1 MKKIKS
7 DTDSPP
13 EIKHKEA
20 ISLPKLLIDGEIKQF
35 RRLWRV
41 DIKRMRTR
49 ETQNITQDNVRLKR
63 IKDRAKGVRFA
74 LGYSPN
80 GFRKR
85 RKWSRHCEIWS
96 SQLQRLIKLK
106 EKNSL
111 LKRSCTWILVLVI
124 LVIFY

>member
-1 MKKIKS
+1 MEEILSMKKIKS
-7 DTDSPP
+7 GTDSAS

-20 ISLPKLLIDGEIKQF
+20 TSLPKILIDGEIKQF

-49 ETQNITQDNVRLKR
+49 ERQNITQDNVRLKR

-74 LGYSPN
+74 LGYGLL

-85 RKWSRHCEIWS
+85 
-96 SQLQRLIKLK
+96 K
-106 EKNSL
+106 EMEQTLRNLELAATAINKE
-111 LKRSCTWILVLVI
+111 LKREK
-124 LVIFY
+124 

>member
-1 MKKIKS
+1 MEEILRMKKIKS
-7 DTDSPP
+7 GTDSAS

-20 ISLPKLLIDGEIKQF
+20 TSLPKLLIDGEIKQF

-49 ETQNITQDNVRLKR
+49 ERQNITQDNVRLKR

-74 LGYSPN
+74 LGYGLL

-85 RKWSRHCEIWS
+85 
-96 SQLQRLIKLK
+96 K
-106 EKNSL
+106 EMEQTLRNLELAATAINKE
-111 LKRSCTWILVLVI
+111 LKREK
-124 LVIFY
+124 

>member
-7 DTDSPP
+7 GTDSAS

-20 ISLPKLLIDGEIKQF
+20 TSLPKLLIDGEIKQF

-49 ETQNITQDNVRLKR
+49 ERQNITQDNVRLKR

-74 LGYSPN
+74 LGYGLL

-85 RKWSRHCEIWS
+85 
-96 SQLQRLIKLK
+96 K
-106 EKNSL
+106 EMEQTLRNLELAATAINKE
-111 LKRSCTWILVLVI
+111 LKREK
-124 LVIFY
+124 

>member
-7 DTDSPP
+7 GTDSAP

-20 ISLPKLLIDGEIKQF
+20 TSLPKLLIDGEIKQF

-49 ETQNITQDNVRLKR
+49 ERQSITQDNVRLKR

-74 LGYSPN
+74 LGYSLL

-85 RKWSRHCEIWS
+85 KEMEQTLRNLE
-96 SQLQRLIKLK
+96 LAATRLI
-106 EKNSL
+106 
-111 LKRSCTWILVLVI
+111 RS
-124 LVIFY
+124 

>member
-7 DTDSPP
+7 GTDSAS

-20 ISLPKLLIDGEIKQF
+20 TSLPKLLMDGEIKQF

-49 ETQNITQDNVRLKR
+49 ERQNITQDNVRLKR

-74 LGYSPN
+74 LGYGLL

-85 RKWSRHCEIWS
+85 
-96 SQLQRLIKLK
+96 K
-106 EKNSL
+106 EMEQTLRNLELAATAINKE
-111 LKRSCTWILVLVI
+111 LKREK
-124 LVIFY
+124 